1 MPQVRRRLWV
11 LAFGLAMALAAA
23 TQTIDHAR
31 SAAECLVRAE
41 YELIL
46 CADGPNPF
54 MLPALGIA
62 IVVLSVAIGM
72 EIARR
77 AAEGD

>member
-1 MPQVRRRLWV
+1 M
-11 LAFGLAMALAAA
+11 LAFGLAIALAAA

-31 SAAECLVRAE
+31 LAAECAVRAE

-46 CADGPNPF
+46 CAEGPNPWT
-54 MLPALGIA
+54 LPALGLA
-62 IVVLSVAIGM
+62 MVVVSVAIGM

-77 AAEGD
+77 ADR